1 MNMLPVDDGAGLLR
15 HIDAL
20 CALARYFKS
29 LSSAG
34 EYRFL
39 PLDYKIN
46 SLLLLLLF
54 VVVGVPLGFA
64 LGNSFRRRG
73 IFDRISLL
81 SSQTLEGRYLFH
93 YKRNEYILYL
103 PPIID

>member
-1 MNMLPVDDGAGLLR
+1 MLPVDDGAGLLR

-46 SLLLLLLF
+46 SLLLLVKKMTKEL
-54 VVVGVPLGFA
+54 VVGRPG
-64 LGNSFRRRG
+64 
-73 IFDRISLL
+73 
-81 SSQTLEGRYLFH
+81 
-93 YKRNEYILYL
+93 
-103 PPIID
+103 